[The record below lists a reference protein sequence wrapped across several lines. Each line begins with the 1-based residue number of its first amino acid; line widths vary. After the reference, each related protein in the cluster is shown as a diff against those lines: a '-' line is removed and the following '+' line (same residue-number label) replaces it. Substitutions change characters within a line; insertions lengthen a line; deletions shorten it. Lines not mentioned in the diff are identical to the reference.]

1 MKHLAALAAFGLAT
15 TLALA
20 DPDLSKLPPAST
32 KTGITYA
39 TDIRPIFEVS
49 CFRCHGEEKQKANLR
64 LDKLDQ
70 IPKGTGKG
78 DVINPTDATKS
89 VLLIAV
95 SGLDPQNAMPP
106 SRKGQPSKGALT
118 PEQVGLVRAWIDQGA
133 K

>member
-1 MKHLAALAAFGLAT
+1 MKHLAALAAFGFAT
-15 TLALA
+15 TLAIA
-20 DPDLSKLPPAST
+20 DPDLSKLPPASA

-39 TDIRPIFEVS
+39 ADIRPIFEVS
-49 CFRCHGEEKQKANLR
+49 CFRCHGEEKQKGNLR
-64 LDKLDQ
+64 LDSLEA
-70 IPKGTGKG
+70 IPKGPGKG
-78 DVINPTDATKS
+78 DVINPNDATKS
-89 VLLIAV
+89 TLLIAV